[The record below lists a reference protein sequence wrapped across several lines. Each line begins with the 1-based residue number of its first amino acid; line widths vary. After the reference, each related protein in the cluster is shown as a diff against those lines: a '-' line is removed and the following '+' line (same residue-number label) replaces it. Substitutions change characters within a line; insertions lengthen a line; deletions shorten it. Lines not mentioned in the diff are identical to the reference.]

1 MLQNATWFPR
11 RRVERLGGGSG
22 VGGEVAVAERGMVDE
37 EGDTG
42 DEGLSRED
50 PLEGAGGI
58 AIPLIPR
65 NIVRHLGGGIRLR
78 NFHTIPQRDLALHA
92 S

>member
-22 VGGEVAVAERGMVDE
+22 VGGEVAVAERGMVDK

-50 PLEGAGGI
+50 PLEDAGGI
-58 AIPLIPR
+58 ALVSP
-65 NIVRHLGGGIRLR
+65 GGRTRPCSPIRTR
-78 NFHTIPQRDLALHA
+78 
-92 S
+92 